1 MLCGDMEVSQ
11 VTTKPGYLID
21 WKYDDTTT
29 TGSFMSN
36 DKATIGTDTSN
47 YTSPSTTM
55 VPEALQSPGNGTK
68 PILHDIIDRRGTRV
82 HQLSSFHNMEVE
94 DAERSMVQGLHGCV
108 YDVNSDTDTSGH
120 HQLTS
125 SDNYMEA
132 TTRSMVH
139 GLHVCV
145 YEVDSS
151 SGNHQLNSTDNWEQQ
166 QEYHNKHPSTLEMI
180 HPIGLWKN

>member
-29 TGSFMSN
+29 TGSFMSS

-55 VPEALQSPGNGTK
+55 VPEALQSLGNGTK

-94 DAERSMVQGLHGCV
+94 DAERSMVQ
-108 YDVNSDTDTSGH
+108 
-120 HQLTS
+120 
-125 SDNYMEA
+125 
-132 TTRSMVH
+132 
-139 GLHVCV
+139 
-145 YEVDSS
+145 
-151 SGNHQLNSTDNWEQQ
+151 DNWEQQ